1 MGGGGEG
8 FHPNPPKTPQ
18 SPVPA
23 LAGQRC
29 GWGGRPKASPFQ
41 HACRHSTSGI
51 ARDSLQLCPNLRFQ
65 LKPELRRAARSRQ
78 PKARMHPGTGGGL
91 PAGPWEGGGPAAAAG
106 GSPPRILAH
115 HPPPGICRTPPVRA
129 RKQPGQA
136 SAARAGRGR
145 RGDAG
150 SELPAPAPQPS
161 FIPPEIISFT
171 ENICLHY

>member
-1 MGGGGEG
+1 MGASPCRKCRGGKLGGEG
-8 FHPNPPKTPQ
+8 FQPNRPKTSQ
-18 SPVPA
+18 SPIPK
-23 LAGQRC
+23 LPGQCC
-29 GWGGRPKASPFQ
+29 GWGSRPKPSHFH

-51 ARDSLQLCPNLRFQ
+51 ARDSPQLCPNLRFQ
-65 LKPELRRAARSRQ
+65 LKPELRRAARSTR
-78 PKARMHPGTGGGL
+78 AR
-91 PAGPWEGGGPAAAAG
+91 G
-106 GSPPRILAH
+106 GSLRGRGKEEALGLLLEGPPRGSSPL
-115 HPPPGICRTPPVRA
+115 PGVCKTPLVRA